1 MSIVPSKKKVQP
13 YNNNSNPCIEAL
25 NNLAQSSTPTPA
37 HPYSMLMQ
45 IVRKNA
51 PTSPEFQTPSKRSKN
66 IT

>member
-51 PTSPEFQTPSKRSKN
+51 PTSP
-66 IT
+66 